1 MDYYFLNSV
10 AQVMPHLNIK
20 TDRAMSNLL
29 GQHDNFISRIKTG
42 VQSVPSTVWD
52 IFNDIIG
59 KFLSENNNNNISSS
73 IHMNHMQALALSH
86 NTTLLDNISSA
97 ETINHHKD
105 LNTDYKKDLETANEK
120 IMLLTSQLADK
131 ERLIQIL
138 LDQASKK

>member
-1 MDYYFLNSV
+1 MDYQFLALV
-10 AQVMPHLNIK
+10 AQIMPHLNVK

-52 IFNDIIG
+52 IFNEIVNTSKFKLLTENQHDKKNKAVSHIIT
-59 KFLSENNNNNISSS
+59 KALLSNIPSVEP
-73 IHMNHMQALALSH
+73 
-86 NTTLLDNISSA
+86 
-97 ETINHHKD
+97 ETPAREFETN
-105 LNTDYKKDLETANEK
+105 YKKDLETANEK

-138 LDQASKK
+138 LDQVSKK

>member
-1 MDYYFLNSV
+1 MDFLFLNQV
-10 AQVMPHLNIK
+10 APLMPHLNIK

-52 IFNDIIG
+52 IFNDIRG
-59 KFLSENNNNNISSS
+59 KYLSENNITSGS
-73 IHMNHMQALALSH
+73 IYMNHLQFGALSH
-86 NTTLLDNISSA
+86 KPTSLNNISSA
-97 ETINHHKD
+97 ETINHHED
-105 LNTDYKKDLETANEK
+105 HNTDYKKDLETANEK

-138 LDQASKK
+138 LDQVSKK